1 MHLNPVLSSTRTAN
15 AGNVLELDPT
25 CVAAR

>member
-1 MHLNPVLSSTRTAN
+1 MHLNPVLSATCTVN